1 MALVF
6 EKKKINC
13 TNEFCV
19 ESDNEY
25 LRVIINEKT
34 DVSLDV
40 LKEIYRYLRRTGE
53 IKPIMILLQPEMN
66 LGKEAREFIHKIN
79 RRFPFPPVAVIAHT
93 FNESLMANFY
103 KKFYRPQ
110 TPYKIFKKEN
120 EAFNWL
126 KGISEQ

>member
-1 MALVF
+1 VVLSAYG
-6 EKKKINC
+6 
-13 TNEFCV
+13 
-19 ESDNEY
+19 EY

-34 DVSLDV
+34 DVSLNV

-53 IKPIMILLQPEMN
+53 IKPIMILLQPEMY
-66 LGKEAREFIHKIN
+66 LGKDAREYIHKIN
-79 RRFPFPPVAVIAHT
+79 RRFPFPTVAVIAHT

-126 KGISEQ
+126 KGILEQ